1 MDNDLA
7 SAAEQR
13 AVAVAKLKRAASLPR
28 MKDGRR
34 PPMHVEAVSEGEK
47 TQPEE
52 SQVLDPDPAL
62 ETPSAGESK
71 IDVQPEAKPGTPE
84 PTTTARKR
92 RSRSR
97 SRSRGSKDLRGKF
110 RPTQSPIQSPMTPS
124 NDSSPED
131 SPPTHPSLFPAAPS
145 VVAPI
150 PSHFSGS
157 PTSRLLMSPTL
168 LSPES
173 PLLYPG
179 TSPPTPMLPTLEA
192 LQKGLFRSNSAAAR
206 MMAMQK
212 LTGGTE
218 SYDPSFPS
226 PATSPPPLPGKLGRN
241 NTVSGGERS
250 AARKLLFTR
259 LNERIKEADGEGTS
273 GGEEREPPVV
283 LPPKRRRRRSARN
296 SANAPPPATTDESEV
311 MSTSGS
317 TPNVPPTPL
326 PFLQDTMIDPPRTAS
341 TTPIQTHNGPS
352 INLNDTL
359 AGSRQAT
366 PVRTVGLNHFDQ
378 PRRKRRSI
386 LIEDQDDEDRSDR
399 IPPQSTYYGLP
410 GTPKRP
416 PTEAS
421 PRIPHSSDAPSFAST
436 DSAPVDAIGVPVYL
450 SATQRTPS
458 RQDAFPSSP
467 FTTPL
472 KEKPSRDDDE
482 EEEVI
487 YPAESFRRSPYHDAF
502 DREISWVADIVTES
516 RMPIHD
522 EDYDDEDQQVEQQL
536 DDEDDHPPPESPRD
550 DYTPPTDTSS
560 PRPSSDSKDLVVEP
574 ETSPEPTPS
583 YTSPTPSSIA
593 TLSNAASVARASDDS
608 DSPQYPQR
616 LSVAS
621 RIQSDRSP
629 LTTDF
634 ELDDPRGMAA
644 EMSSK
649 RDGGSSTWEKLKGA
663 LTRSGSN
670 SGRRSR
676 TNSIVTRERRTHTDS
691 SISRES
697 GASLTSP
704 KMDKNDS
711 FSSSTYPQGHQSV
724 MQSSSAST
732 SMLSLAPQT
741 PPRGGVSPIPLAST
755 ADLAKYQ
762 HAKLFPFPGM
772 KKLEEQRN
780 RARGMSL
787 SSSTPDIVLSHHG
800 GESEFPALPSSSS
813 SNTPSHSP
821 EMARDR
827 KLSHQASDTRLL
839 AKFKNLNSPPLSS
852 SPSSSSN
859 PGYFEATPSSPQS
872 PGSILL
878 KSLPTNREGVRKWLS
893 AKKLFPSSPSSPAI
907 STISSPIES
916 RPAVAS
922 KKPSLS
928 DLLRLRKEN
937 DLTSDWEEIM
947 SEKSRTPTSTSGSTL
962 LGKLTAEGQD
972 LSPVTTNGR
981 SSLNEDVQKTPRASK
996 IAKPSNGSVYTTLDS
1011 PPIVPS
1017 PPEPMTPDPWSS
1029 LSDYP
1034 PQTTSE
1040 SSSNTSSQYSD
1051 FPTQGTI
1058 VLERL
1063 NEMLGRGPRS
1073 PMWASAIDDPPRKL
1087 VLASPVLQV
1096 VNSVTVKDRFLFL
1109 FSDILVIAK
1118 PIVQDSDTLLDVAKP
1133 NPSDRK
1139 FVVKNVVLL
1148 RQVCFSNDREEPQ
1161 SKTAPPRNTAIQT
1174 FVHQFASDPDHA
1186 ITTLFTKSG
1195 CRDDPAVLALLLFKT
1210 AELDRARLGDY
1221 LSRRTSRVVLRYYLD
1236 SFGFTGLRIDK
1247 ALRLFLQSV
1256 NVPSRPSHSLSPL
1269 DVLVDSFASR
1279 WYEANAGSIA
1289 YDRDLAIRFG
1299 RAILQLNEV
1308 LHGGISQDAGQS
1320 GFSRRNVTAR
1330 DFVEAFRQYDQRAL
1344 LSDELLGDVYDS
1356 IRKEKL
1362 SQARVT
1368 SSVRPPE
1375 IMVTIKRALPP
1386 RLTHRVQSEPIVLRI
1401 PQPDPQFSIQLFGQ
1415 DLIFDPPV
1423 LTFAKSSEASF
1434 RITGT
1439 SFGPKMMSM
1448 LRSGPNALLY
1458 MGLPQSC
1465 PIVVERAFMRNTFQ
1479 VAFLDHNRRKRK
1491 YMFSVADPVIR
1502 HEWSISLKREIE
1514 TSSNAVIA
1522 SKITTSSSP
1531 QTTRFYQAA
1540 SNTAFRVLQETLISP
1555 DSFTATPSAS
1565 KLGSAL
1571 QRLVPSAN
1579 HNRDNSRGA
1588 TDHTL
1593 GTQPSGRVAP
1603 SLSSEPVRSK
1613 SRSRMY
1619 YRHGP
1624 GKHESEGHQNGN
1636 SLPQPFDT
1644 SEDDEQDDEAQL
1656 RSQDRLWSGKDLIMF
1671 CQQNSS
1677 IALVLAFLQV
1687 GAPDHADPSS

>member
-52 SQVLDPDPAL
+52 SQAVEPEPAPEAQL
-62 ETPSAGESK
+62 VDEVK
-71 IDVQPEAKPGTPE
+71 VDIQPEVKPGTPE
-84 PTTTARKR
+84 PTGAARKR

-97 SRSRGSKDLRGKF
+97 SRSRGSKDLKGKF
-110 RPTQSPIQSPMTPS
+110 RSAQSPIPTPMTPS

-131 SPPTHPSLFPAAPS
+131 SPPTHPSLFPPPPS
-145 VVAPI
+145 VISPI
-150 PSHFSGS
+150 PSHFTGS
-157 PTSRLLMSPTL
+157 PNSRLLMSPTL

-218 SYDPSFPS
+218 SYDPSFTS
-226 PATSPPPLPGKLGRN
+226 PISSPPPLPGKLGRN

-259 LNERIKEADGEGTS
+259 LGERIKEADGEGTTS
-273 GGEEREPPVV
+273 GGEEKEQLVV
-283 LPPKRRRRRSARN
+283 VHAKRRRRRSARN
-296 SANAPPPATTDESEV
+296 SANAPRPIISDES
-311 MSTSGS
+311 GS
-317 TPNVPPTPL
+317 VSPSANTPSVPPTPL
-326 PFLQDTMIDPPRTAS
+326 PFLHDTIIEAARAAS
-341 TTPIQTHNGPS
+341 TTPIQTYNGPS

-366 PVRTVGLNHFDQ
+366 PVRTIGLNHFDQ
-378 PRRKRRSI
+378 PPRKRRSI

-399 IPPQSTYYGLP
+399 IPPQATYFGLP

-416 PTEAS
+416 PLDAS
-421 PRIPHSSDAPSFAST
+421 PRIPHSSDAPSHMST
-436 DSAPVDAIGVPVYL
+436 DSAPVDAIGVPVFL

-472 KEKPSRDDDE
+472 KEKSRDEDE
-482 EEEVI
+482 EEVL
-487 YPAESFRRSPYHDAF
+487 YNAEDFRRSPFHDAF
-502 DREISWVADIVTES
+502 DREISWIADPLPQS

-522 EDYDDEDQQVEQQL
+522 EDYDDEDQDEEQDQQATEPSV
-536 DDEDDHPPPESPRD
+536 DDEDDRPPESPLE
-550 DYTPPTDTSS
+550 DYTPPTDNSS
-560 PRPSSDSKDLVVEP
+560 PRPSSDSKDFNEP
-574 ETSPEPTPS
+574 ETSPEPTTF
-583 YTSPTPSSIA
+583 YTSPTPSSVA
-593 TLSNAASVARASDDS
+593 ALSNAASGTRVSDDS

-621 RIQSDRSP
+621 PIQSDRSP
-629 LTTDF
+629 LTTEF
-634 ELDDPRGMAA
+634 ELDDRSLVVETP
-644 EMSSK
+644 SK
-649 RDGGSSTWEKLKGA
+649 RDASTWNKIKGA
-663 LTRSGSN
+663 LTRSNSN
-670 SGRRSR
+670 NGRRSR
-676 TNSIVTRERRTHTDS
+676 TNSIGARERRMNTDS

-711 FSSSTYPQGHQSV
+711 IGSATSPQGQQVV

-741 PPRGGVSPIPLAST
+741 PPRSGVSPVPMAYS

-800 GESEFPALPSSSS
+800 GENDNPAVPSGSSDNAPSYSSETS
-813 SNTPSHSP
+813 
-821 EMARDR
+821 RDR
-827 KLSHQASDTRLL
+827 TLSHQASDTRLL
-839 AKFKNLNSPPLSS
+839 AKYKNLNPPPLSAA
-852 SPSSSSN
+852 PSSSSS
-859 PGYFEATPSSPQS
+859 PGYFDHSPSSPHS

-878 KSLPTNREGVRKWLS
+878 KNLPTNREGVRRWLS
-893 AKKLFPSSPSSPAI
+893 AKKLFPSAPNSPAI
-907 STISSPIES
+907 STISSPIEI
-916 RPAVAS
+916 RPAIAS

-937 DLTSDWEEIM
+937 DLTSDWEEIT
-947 SEKSRTPTSTSGSTL
+947 SDKSRTPTSTSGSTL
-962 LGKLTAEGQD
+962 LGKLTSDGQE
-972 LSPVTTNGR
+972 LSPVTTNGQ
-981 SSLNEDVQKTPRASK
+981 SSLHEDVQKTPRASK
-996 IAKPSNGSVYTTLDS
+996 IAKPSNGVAYVTLDS
-1011 PPIVPS
+1011 PLPTSSFPS
-1017 PPEPMTPDPWSS
+1017 TPEPWSS

-1034 PQTTSE
+1034 HPTTSE

-1051 FPTQGTI
+1051 YPSQGTV

-1087 VLASPVLQV
+1087 SLAAPFLQV
-1096 VNSVTVKDRFLFL
+1096 VNNVTVKDRFLFL

-1118 PIVQDSDTLLDVAKP
+1118 PLIQDSDTLLDIAKP

-1139 FVVKNVVLL
+1139 FIVKNVVHL
-1148 RQVCFSNDREEPQ
+1148 RNLTFSGDRGESQ
-1161 SKTAPPRNTAIQT
+1161 TKTTSRNPAVQT
-1174 FVHQFASDPDHA
+1174 FIHQFSSDPDHA
-1186 ITTLFTKSG
+1186 ISSLFSKSG

-1221 LSRRTSRVVLRYYLD
+1221 LSRRTSRVVLKYYLD

-1247 ALRLFLQSV
+1247 AMRLFLQSITI
-1256 NVPSRPSHSLSPL
+1256 PARSSHSSPL
-1269 DVLVDSFASR
+1269 EILVDSFASR

-1289 YDRDLAIRFG
+1289 YDRDLAIRLA
-1299 RAILQLNEV
+1299 RAIIQLNE
-1308 LHGGISQDAGQS
+1308 LLNGGISQESSQS
-1320 GFSRRNVTAR
+1320 GLSRRNVTAR
-1330 DFVEAFRQYDQRAL
+1330 DFLEAFRQYDPRGL
-1344 LSDELLGDVYDS
+1344 ISDELLNDIYDS

-1362 SQARVT
+1362 LQARI
-1368 SSVRPPE
+1368 SSAGGPSE

-1386 RLTHRVQSEPIVLRI
+1386 RLTHRVQSEPVVLRI
-1401 PQPDPQFSIQLFGQ
+1401 PQPDPHFTIQLFGQ

-1423 LTFAKSSEASF
+1423 LTFTKSSEASF
-1434 RITGT
+1434 RVTGT
-1439 SFGPKMMSM
+1439 SFGSKTISM

-1458 MGLPQSC
+1458 SGLPQSC
-1465 PIVVERAFMRNTFQ
+1465 PLVVERAFMRNTFQ
-1479 VAFLDHNRRKRK
+1479 VAFLDHNCAKRK

-1502 HEWSISLKREIE
+1502 HEWMISLKREIE
-1514 TSSNAVIA
+1514 AASNAVIT
-1522 SKITTSSSP
+1522 SKINSSP
-1531 QTTRFYQAA
+1531 SPQSTKFYQAA
-1540 SNTAFRVLQETLISP
+1540 SGIAFRVLQETLISP
-1555 DSFTATPSAS
+1555 DSFNVPPSAS
-1565 KLGSAL
+1565 KLDSAL
-1571 QRLVPSAN
+1571 QRLVPSP
-1579 HNRDNSRGA
+1579 HNRNNSKGTLDQKRGS
-1588 TDHTL
+1588 
-1593 GTQPSGRVAP
+1593 QPSIVAP
-1603 SLSSEPVRSK
+1603 RPSEPVRSK

-1624 GKHESEGHQNGN
+1624 GKLESDGHQNGSALSN
-1636 SLPQPFDT
+1636 PLDT
-1644 SEDDEQDDEAQL
+1644 SEDDEQDDEPQP
-1656 RSQDRLWSGKDLIMF
+1656 RSQDRLWSGKDLITF

-1687 GAPDHADPSS
+1687 GAPDHADASS